1 MKNTR
6 LIAAMAVAMVAT
18 GCGGGSD
25 SDSSTGAITLR
36 ITDAPVDRAT
46 AVVVAF
52 SGVELQR
59 AGGVRERIEFTS
71 PITIDLLQTQN
82 GNAETLLAN
91 RTIPAGDYQW
101 IRLLV
106 NAAPG
111 NNDSYIDLIDGRRFP
126 LFVPS
131 GAQSGL
137 QLVRG
142 FTVAQGSLV
151 DFTIDFDLRK
161 SVFAPPGLAGNYILR
176 PALRIVD
183 NNQVG
188 VISGTVFPELLT
200 VDCAPGVY
208 VYAGSDST
216 PGDMGTTAVDASEPL
231 ASVRVDEATATYAIH
246 YIAAGEYTV
255 AFTCDS
261 DLDIPD
267 EYNAEVEFPEIVNV
281 TVTANQTTTV
291 NFPVSD

>member
-6 LIAAMAVAMVAT
+6 LITAMAVAMVAT

-25 SDSSTGAITLR
+25 DASSTGAITLR
-36 ITDAPVDRAT
+36 ITDAPVDHAT

-59 AGGVRERIEFTS
+59 AGGVRERIDFAS

-91 RTIPAGDYQW
+91 EAIPAGDYQW

-106 NAAPG
+106 NTAQG
-111 NNDSYIDLIDGRRFP
+111 SSDSYIDLNNGSRYP

-161 SVFAPPGLAGNYILR
+161 SVFAPPGLGGNYILR
-176 PALRIVD
+176 PALRLVD

-188 VISGTVFPELLT
+188 VISGTVFPELLLPL
-200 VDCAPGVY
+200 DCAPGVY
-208 VYAGSDST
+208 VYEGADST
-216 PGDMGTTAVDASEPL
+216 PGDMGTTAVGASEPL
-231 ASVRVDEATATYAIH
+231 ASVRVDEMGTYAIH

-255 AFTCDS
+255 AFTCDAEA
-261 DLDIPD
+261 DLPE
-267 EYNAEVEFPEIVNV
+267 EYNDGVKFTEIVNV
-281 TVTANQTTTV
+281 TVSANQTTTV